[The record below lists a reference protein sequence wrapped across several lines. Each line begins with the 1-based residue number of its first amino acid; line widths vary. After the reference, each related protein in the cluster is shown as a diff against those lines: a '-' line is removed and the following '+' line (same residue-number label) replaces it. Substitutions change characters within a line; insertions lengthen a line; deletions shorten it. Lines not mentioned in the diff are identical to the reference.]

1 MPIQWGRTYSNFSM
15 GTIKFDFIFDI
26 LLFLILY
33 YAKLYLVFHNRL
45 YHINH
50 NMDLL
55 SISEINWDFWIDTII
70 YSLILLKNCVADLLL
85 PPICIHGLSTKGAR
99 IWLSILLVDSRCDFF
114 VYTDLIFV
122 LELIQ
127 MLESTVSDHLK
138 LWHSQF
144 MWYEK
149 GGLLAGILRGIPLCF
164 IFYSHRSL

>member
-26 LLFLILY
+26 LLFFILY

-85 PPICIHGLSTKGAR
+85 LPICIHGLSTKGAR

-114 VYTDLIFV
+114 CLHRSHFCTWADPNVRVDSFWPSKTVAFSVYV
-122 LELIQ
+122 VRERRA
-127 MLESTVSDHLK
+127 VG
-138 LWHSQF
+138 WHSKRDPVMF
-144 MWYEK
+144 YI
-149 GGLLAGILRGIPLCF
+149 LLP
-164 IFYSHRSL
+164 